1 MQFSAREKTRFKET
15 RGNANFGHFAKAI
28 VSSRQ
33 NDKKLIKTWV
43 YVALFACVEKG
54 SYLVMIVYS
63 NSNYGF
69 MLHIAT
75 SLTNVSHWL
84 FLCSGTIVPSCCNDT
99 MYIYWYRFHLLSFEI
114 RRVNIKFHALNVV
127 NYITC
132 TEVVTK
138 WKEATRC
145 AIALLLHCCYETT

>member
-1 MQFSAREKTRFKET
+1 
-15 RGNANFGHFAKAI
+15 

-43 YVALFACVEKG
+43 YVALFACVEKD
-54 SYLVMIVYS
+54 SYHLVMIVYS

-75 SLTNVSHWL
+75 SLINVSHWL
-84 FLCSGTIVPSCCNDT
+84 FLCSGTIEPSCCSDT
-99 MYIYWYRFHLLSFEI
+99 MYIYWYRFHLLSFGI
-114 RRVNIKFHALNVV
+114 RRVNIYIKFHAVNVV

-132 TEVVTK
+132 TEVVAK
-138 WKEATRC
+138 WKKATRY
-145 AIALLLHCCYETT
+145 AIALLLHCCYETTLNPMISNLVELLRFKCRTDSRT